1 MLVATLGLESLVQR
15 EECHLILHPEK
26 SSCAFINLSKTQC
39 QSYSH
44 TIPPSWYKNK
54 THIKLQNP
62 KLGCSIIYIYFKSYG
77 QKKWADAVH
86 CLGITEPHC
95 DLSQETSDRRE
106 CYYARVQA
114 ALDDTLSPWVISPRF
129 VPQWET
135 SLSAPVIKLTA
146 KESAILVQLKAPRSP
161 YRRRNGS
168 WISMKRLHQLT
179 YRLYVMKDNMIQASD
194 HSAKHI
200 LGRPVRKIL
209 IVNLK
214 PKTTYCVQAEA
225 KIQLHNRTS
234 KRSKKACV
242 ITL

>member
-1 MLVATLGLESLVQR
+1 KCKYAFSALLLCFSISTIT
-15 EECHLILHPEK
+15 ECAHTVPEY
-26 SSCAFINLSKTQC
+26 LSDDEITPKEVEFH
-39 QSYSH
+39 SVD
-44 TIPPSWYKNK
+44 YKNVL
-54 THIKLQNP
+54 HWKLLKPLQGRP
-62 KLGCSIIYIYFKSYG
+62 VYFVQYKIYG
-77 QKKWADAVH
+77 QKKWANAVH

-106 CYYARVQA
+106 CYYARVQT

-146 KESAILVQLKAPRSP
+146 RESAILVQFKAPRSP

-179 YRLYVMKDNMIQASD
+179 YRLYVMKDNMIQA
-194 HSAKHI
+194 KHV